1 MGNPNPA
8 RFSTYGN
15 PVQVDT
21 CPNVYTYVAS
31 RLPAEVARARA
42 MLAFQLNPS
51 LDPTAAQGVIDSQ
64 IEQAYYKT
72 KIATPPRVRPTSC
85 ARTS

>member
-1 MGNPNPA
+1 
-8 RFSTYGN
+8 
-15 PVQVDT
+15 VQVDT

-51 LDPTAAQGVIDSQ
+51 LDP
-64 IEQAYYKT
+64 
-72 KIATPPRVRPTSC
+72 PPRK
-85 ARTS
+85 A